1 MQPMA
6 QVQPELMAQSAGGKP
21 VETGEAAPGLA
32 VTQQVQSESTVAK
45 FH

>member
-1 MQPMA
+1 MA
-6 QVQPELMAQSAGGKP
+6 QVQPEMMAQSAGGKP
-21 VETGEAAPGLA
+21 AETVVGEAVPRLA